1 MPTNP
6 SYGRGCS
13 SRSESMALGMIRP
26 IALSHFVQEFL
37 SLMISHRCH
46 SALYGCLVHDFL
58 PEVSH
63 GSLARVQ
70 VPARH
75 SRCGASKALR
85 ARGSPPSHSILL
97 DLAPSQMA
105 QGIQHGVGTGPMS
118 WRRSECT
125 QEPTWLSSA
134 LLYPLNP
141 SVTTRGR

>member
-1 MPTNP
+1 MTV
-6 SYGRGCS
+6 GT
-13 SRSESMALGMIRP
+13 IRP
-26 IALSHFVQEFL
+26 IALSRLSQESL
-37 SLMISHRCH
+37 SVMISRRCH

-97 DLAPSQMA
+97 DLNSSQMV
-105 QGIQHGVGTGPMS
+105 QGIQRGLGIGPWA
-118 WRRSECT
+118 WRRDGCT
-125 QEPTWLSSA
+125 QKPTCVSSA
-134 LLYPLNP
+134 VAYSVKP
-141 SVTTRGR
+141 SVRKRGTQPG

>member
-1 MPTNP
+1 MTV
-6 SYGRGCS
+6 GT
-13 SRSESMALGMIRP
+13 IRP
-26 IALSHFVQEFL
+26 IALSRLSQEVL
-37 SLMISHRCH
+37 SVMISRRCH

-97 DLAPSQMA
+97 DLNSSQMV
-105 QGIQHGVGTGPMS
+105 QGIQRGPP
-118 WRRSECT
+118 RHR
-125 QEPTWLSSA
+125 PFGLA
-134 LLYPLNP
+134 
-141 SVTTRGR
+141 TRGLHPITKMSQDCRGIVLEAIGQTQWDTVRRQCLG

>member
-1 MPTNP
+1 MMVGT
-6 SYGRGCS
+6 
-13 SRSESMALGMIRP
+13 IRP
-26 IALSHFVQEFL
+26 IAPFRFSQEFL
-37 SLMISHRCH
+37 SVMISRRCH

-97 DLAPSQMA
+97 DLNSSQMV
-105 QGIQHGVGTGPMS
+105 QGIQRGWGTGPV
-118 WRRSECT
+118 
-125 QEPTWLSSA
+125 A
-134 LLYPLNP
+134 
-141 SVTTRGR
+141 

>member
-1 MPTNP
+1 
-6 SYGRGCS
+6 
-13 SRSESMALGMIRP
+13 MALGTIRP
-26 IALSHFVQEFL
+26 IALSHFVQECL

-97 DLAPSQMA
+97 DLNSSQMV
-105 QGIQHGVGTGPMS
+105 QGIWNIRETSVRDKCQTKNILTSIAQFRSCYAVGH
-118 WRRSECT
+118 
-125 QEPTWLSSA
+125 
-134 LLYPLNP
+134 
-141 SVTTRGR
+141 

>member
-1 MPTNP
+1 
-6 SYGRGCS
+6 
-13 SRSESMALGMIRP
+13 MALGTIRP
-26 IALSHFVQEFL
+26 IALSHFVQECL

-97 DLAPSQMA
+97 DLNSSQMVQA
-105 QGIQHGVGTGPMS
+105 SQRGLGIGPWA
-118 WRRSECT
+118 WRRGGCT
-125 QEPTWLSSA
+125 QCP
-134 LLYPLNP
+134 
-141 SVTTRGR
+141 